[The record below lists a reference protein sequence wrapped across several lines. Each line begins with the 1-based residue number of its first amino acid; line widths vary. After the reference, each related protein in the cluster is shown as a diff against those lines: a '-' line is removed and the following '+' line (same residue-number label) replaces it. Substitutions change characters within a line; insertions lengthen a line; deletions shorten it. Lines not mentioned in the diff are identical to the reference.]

1 MERERTRILSKL
13 LKIGVTT
20 LLLILALTVSA
31 YYFPETM
38 KVWIY
43 FPLVSMVMLFGI
55 VVGVRGVDA
64 LNRNEGG

>member
-1 MERERTRILSKL
+1 MERTRILSKL

-20 LLLILALTVSA
+20 LLLIFALTVSA
-31 YYFPETM
+31 YYYPETM

-43 FPLVSMVMLFGI
+43 LPLVIMVMLFGI

-64 LNRNEGG
+64 LNRSEEG